1 MNSKTT
7 TPPSAETSRWKGHTT
22 HCIDFWYYVFS
33 IVIALDIGFA
43 STVAALPPAVLSCIA
58 LIVPVLMWLIRQWFT
73 KCTSRE
79 LVAQRLKI
87 GTGCLNRKLDELEL
101 FVVKDYAMDQPLFLR
116 LAGLDI
122 KTLVTRNAPPR
133 FGDAGY
139 RQDRRRAR
147 KLSKTIQSKRGRKR
161 VHEMDEDSHDESVTI
176 T

>member
-22 HCIDFWYYVFS
+22 HCIDFWYYGFS

-87 GTGCLNRKLDELEL
+87 GTGFLNRKLDELEL

-122 KTLVTRNAPPR
+122 KSLVTRNAPPALAMR
-133 FGDAGY
+133 DIAKIEDVRENSAKPFS
-139 RQDRRRAR
+139 
-147 KLSKTIQSKRGRKR
+147 LSVAENASTRWMRTAMMKA
-161 VHEMDEDSHDESVTI
+161 
-176 T
+176 